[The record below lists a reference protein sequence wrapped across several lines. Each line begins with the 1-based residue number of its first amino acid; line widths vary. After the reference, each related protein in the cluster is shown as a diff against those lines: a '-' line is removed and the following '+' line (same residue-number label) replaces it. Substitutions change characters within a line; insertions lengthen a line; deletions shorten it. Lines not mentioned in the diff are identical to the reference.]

1 VSTYQFTN
9 TWFRDAAK
17 NVWDQFIPQIK
28 PKKILEIGSYEGA
41 SACYLID
48 QLAVEF
54 EIEIHCIDTWEG
66 GIEHQDGGF
75 VEANMNDVE
84 SRFKIN
90 TQIAIDNTRKKV
102 NLVVHKGLSD
112 DCLAGLISAGKKDY
126 FDFIYIDGS
135 HKAPDVLCDA
145 ILGFKLLKVGG
156 HMVFDD
162 YLWSEKLPYG
172 KDLVRCPKPAIDAFT
187 NLFCREVRILPAP
200 LFQIYIQKV
209 AS

>member
-1 VSTYQFTN
+1 MSNYQFTN

-17 NVWDQFIPQIK
+17 NVWDQLIPQIK

-48 QLAVEF
+48 QLAVES
-54 EIEIHCIDTWEG
+54 EIEIHCVDTWEG
-66 GIEHQDGGF
+66 GVEHQKGGF
-75 VEANMNDVE
+75 VEANMSGVE

-90 TQIAIDNTRKKV
+90 TQIAIENTRKKV
-102 NLVVHKGLSD
+102 NLIVHKGLSD
-112 DCLAGLISAGKKDY
+112 DCLAGLISAGKKEY

-145 ILGFKLLKVGG
+145 VLGFKLLKVGG
-156 HMVFDD
+156 YMAFDD
-162 YLWSEKLPYG
+162 YLWSEDLPYG
-172 KDLVRCPKPAIDAFT
+172 KDPIRCPKPAIDAFT
-187 NLFCREVRILPAP
+187 NLFCREIRILSAP
-200 LFQIYIQKV
+200 LFQLYIQKI